1 MNPENSKRKKIKED
15 IWDISIYSDEEIIHN
30 LLNMSNP
37 TDRELE
43 IKIWSSIQ
51 QYKSTS
57 PTPENLRWMNFYE
70 QIYHRLFS
78 FSEDDDDDTQKED
91 FETQEDEEDEEND
104 EKKDDE
110 EDDEEDDKK
119 DEDDNNKKTFI
130 VTTTPNTNTKSKS
143 NYNENTNSNAN
154 NNPGDS
160 SSTKLVTQLQYATG
174 NINPLLKETISRTL
188 TIDSQYRDNK
198 NEPTTSFILNL
209 TETIKNVVNV
219 SLYSIHI
226 PYTWYTISK
235 NYGSNYFFI
244 QGITAGNQNE
254 FYKISIESGNY
265 SQVNLA
271 SAINVALNT
280 QLVQQY
286 LDICFGNTNIYYN
299 LNSGIMTLTID
310 IQNIFNQQFYNL
322 EFSENPLYDYT
333 GVIDVLDASYISMRN
348 STIPSF
354 LGLDNLIYELNVI
367 QSSKNIPN
375 TNSTYSGFI
384 ISSQYIANQRNPNY
398 QIWIYQYVDNTNTL
412 FNLSTSTILANYHI
426 DIPLNTYSRNSL
438 IAAINESIQKS
449 NFLDISNSH
458 FKQFTVNNT
467 SNIYFEF
474 KLLLNRNTTLN
485 RQDIKIVFFIPND
498 SNYFKVWTG
507 VNSCFQF
514 TPKYTQSI
522 SLNGK
527 ANSGNPIG
535 SYFPF
540 YSNEIYGTYPTLNTN
555 YTIGS
560 QVFMNL
566 NVKTPFYDVSQNN
579 FILTIQPSASN
590 NGYILSEYLTAIND
604 AYNYPIR
611 TSNLPKIALVPN
623 PNLLYLY
630 TFNSSD
636 LSNGILKNQSTG
648 NYDLSVDISVN
659 SSTNVLKGVT
669 INGTLLIPTDISNAA
684 GATINSDSGIRYD
697 TSFSIGSWVYVPSVT
712 NVNAV
717 IFNSA
722 SNVSNPDIKSQVS
735 IFTSGGSNMF
745 FRIVGADLSGVD
757 ITYINAVIPGVNP
770 NNWNFFTWVVNGT
783 TWTIYMNGTTYTS
796 GVNMTI
802 GYFNTSTVP
811 TINTS
816 LYNNFIG
823 KVSTNQTSNLRG
835 GRIDNFF
842 ICKGTLS
849 ASQVSDIYS
858 KSQVPSEF
866 NYYYTIPIQYFYNYT
881 YSDVITRYNP
891 QDKIFNP
898 NNTTPVYIGND
909 SKVYFQ
915 FDLNVVFDQTMY
927 TIDISSSPLYT
938 VFNIGKNTGTKNG
951 IINLIDLSSNNYSID
966 FSFNQTTNGLYDMTC
981 DPLIKIYPKP
991 NTSFGNQNAPAF
1003 LVPLNNQNNI
1013 IFGGNNNYIYN
1024 NISIIQQ
1031 DINLSFSSYLNTIL
1045 NNTPFVGIN
1054 INISSL
1060 QTDKTPNYYTGIITF
1075 LISNALTESNYDL
1088 YFYDINKSW
1097 SQYLYVNDN
1106 SGSNIVRLTIDPKLI
1121 LFYIFDE
1128 VDVSGSGANR
1138 YLKNQ
1143 ATGTYDLL
1151 LDTGV
1156 IIDGTLNIPNIPNTA
1171 IGARY
1176 LNSSAQNA
1184 INYNTSFTIGSWVYF
1199 TNNNRNDS
1207 WVFLSLN
1214 PGQIYIWTGS
1224 GKLLFRII
1232 SETNSSIFYTA
1243 GLPINVNSWNFFSW
1257 VVNGTNWTIYM
1268 NGIAYNFNNLPVSV
1282 NQLKEQTFIGKY
1294 TSYPGNNLKDGKID
1308 NFFIYNAA
1316 LTSSQISDIYSKGQN
1331 PSPTNYFYTIPIQ
1344 YFGNDTY
1351 YDLEI
1356 YHPINA
1362 SYSEI
1367 NGNQQ
1372 VFNTSINIDNSNN
1385 TFYINSNSY
1394 SDLSQ
1399 STDNNFSIIVPN
1411 GIYSRVSLITEIN
1424 NLFKANYAL
1433 KNSYLETKTINGISI
1448 IYLYLNID
1456 KVFTSA
1462 DYSIIFYDNQNF
1474 QQCTIGKT
1482 NTGSASWDTTL
1493 GWILGF
1499 REYTTYYLRDYIT
1512 TTTSIDSSGTIYVK
1526 NICTIVADTTCSTT
1540 LFNYFIL
1547 ALDDFNQNHTNDGLV
1562 TIATTE
1568 QSIALPSYAKRSDFV
1583 CDPNNGNHLYTGI
1596 TTTSSNNLTQ
1606 NQIYSITEIM
1616 NSNVNASTLY
1626 KGNVPISKYS
1636 YGPFITDVLA
1646 VIPIKTAGVINGQT
1660 IIVDGGTL
1668 QTQNR
1673 KYFGPINLNRLKIT
1687 LYDDRGHIINLNN
1700 SNWSFT
1706 LLVDQIYKKSSAS
1719 S

>member
-51 QYKSTS
+51 QYKSVA
-57 PTPENLRWMNFYE
+57 PTPENLRWMNFYQ

-78 FSEDDDDDTQKED
+78 FSEDDEDENQKEGFQD
-91 FETQEDEEDEEND
+91 EDEDEEEKDDDDKENDEEND
-104 EKKDDE
+104 DKDDDKE
-110 EDDEEDDKK
+110 YEDNK
-119 DEDDNNKKTFI
+119 KKTFV
-130 VTTTPNTNTKSKS
+130 VTTTPKSKSQS

-198 NEPTTSFILNL
+198 NEPTTSFIINL

-219 SLYSIHI
+219 ALYSIHI

-244 QGITAGNQNE
+244 QGITSGNQNE

-280 QLVQQY
+280 QLVQQNP
-286 LDICFGNTNIYYN
+286 DICFGTTNIYYN
-299 LNSGIMTLTID
+299 TNSGIMTLTID

-322 EFSENPLYDYT
+322 EFPENPLYNYT
-333 GVIDVLDASYISMRN
+333 GVINITDASYIAIRN

-354 LGLDNLIYELNVI
+354 LGLDNIIYETNVI

-375 TNSTYSGFI
+375 TNSTFSGFT
-384 ISSQYIANQRNPNY
+384 ISSQYLVNQRNPNY
-398 QIWIYQYVDNTNTL
+398 QIWIYQYVDNINTL
-412 FNLSTSTILANYHI
+412 FNLSTSTILANYCI
-426 DIPLNTYSRNSL
+426 NIPLNTYSRNSL
-438 IAAINESIQKS
+438 IAAINESIKKS
-449 NFLDISNSH
+449 TFLDISNSY
-458 FKQFTVNNT
+458 FKQFPVNNT

-474 KLLLNRNTTLN
+474 KLILNRNTTLN
-485 RQDIKIVFFIPND
+485 RQDIKIVFFLPDD
-498 SNYFKVWTG
+498 SSYFKVWTG

-514 TPKYTQSI
+514 IPKYTPSI

-535 SYFPF
+535 FYFPF
-540 YSNEIYGTYPTLNTN
+540 YSNEIYGTYPTINTN
-555 YTIGS
+555 YLIGS
-560 QVFMNL
+560 KVFMNL
-566 NVKTPFYDVSQNN
+566 NVKTPFYDISKNN
-579 FILTIQPSASN
+579 FILTIQPSSSS
-590 NGYILSEYLTAIND
+590 GYLLSEYLAAIN
-604 AYNYPIR
+604 NSFNSPIR
-611 TSNLPKIALVPN
+611 TSNLDKIPFTSDSK
-623 PNLLYLY
+623 LLYFY

-636 LSNGILKNQSTG
+636 LSGQRLKNQSTG
-648 NYDLSVDISVN
+648 NYDLNVNTIIN
-659 SSTNVLKGVT
+659 SSENVLKAVT
-669 INGTLLIPTDISNAA
+669 IDGTLNIPTDISNAA
-684 GATINSDSGIRYD
+684 GATIFSDSGIRYNSS
-697 TSFSIGSWVYVPSVT
+697 TSFSIGMWVYVPSVT
-712 NVNAV
+712 HTNAT
-717 IFNSA
+717 IFRSFYNST
-722 SNVSNPDIKSQVS
+722 NPNIVSQISV
-735 IFTSGGSNMF
+735 FTSGGSNMYF
-745 FRIVGADLSGVD
+745 GMNAADLSGPNSGSS
-757 ITYINAVIPGVNP
+757 TAFIPGVVP
-770 NNWNFFTWVVNGT
+770 NNWNFFTWVVTET
-783 TWTIYMNGTTYTS
+783 TWTIFMNGTTYVS
-796 GVNMTI
+796 GTNMTI
-802 GYFNTSTVP
+802 GFNNRTTNP
-811 TINTS
+811 TINTT
-816 LYNNFIG
+816 LYSNYIG
-823 KVSTNQTSNLRG
+823 KLSTSQTSNLRG
-835 GRIDNFF
+835 GKIDNFF
-842 ICKGTLS
+842 IYDGALTI
-849 ASQVSDIYS
+849 SQISDFYS

-866 NYYYTIPIQYFYNYT
+866 NYYYTIPIQYWYDYT
-881 YSDVITRYNP
+881 YSTIYPRYNP
-891 QDKIFNP
+891 QDKIFNS

-909 SKVYFQ
+909 LKIHFN

-927 TIDISSSPLYT
+927 TIDISASPLYT
-938 VFNIGKNTGTKNG
+938 VLNIGKNTGTNNG
-951 IINLIDLSSNNYSID
+951 IINLNDLSSNNFQID

-981 DPLIKIYPKP
+981 NSFMYVYPTP
-991 NTSFGNQNAPAF
+991 NTNYGNQNAPAF
-1003 LVPLNNQNNI
+1003 NVPFNNQNNI
-1013 IFGGNNNYIYN
+1013 IYGGTNNSTYN
-1024 NISIIQQ
+1024 NLSLLQQ
-1031 DINLSFSSYLNTIL
+1031 DINLSFSSYVNTIL
-1045 NNTPFVGIN
+1045 NNTPFVGIL
-1054 INISSL
+1054 IDISSSV
-1060 QTDKTPNYYTGIITF
+1060 QTDRTPFYYTGIMTF
-1075 LISNALTESNYDL
+1075 LISNALTESNYDV
-1088 YFYDINKSW
+1088 YFYDSNNSW
-1097 SQYLYVNDN
+1097 SQYLYLNDN
-1106 SGSNIVRLTIDPKLI
+1106 SGSNIVNLSVDPKL
-1121 LFYIFDE
+1121 LYFYTFNNSDL
-1128 VDVSGSGANR
+1128 SGNT
-1138 YLKNQ
+1138 LKNQ
-1143 ATGTYDLL
+1143 ANNQYDLTINSGSTNGTFTGAPLKGTISSSFSLTSAGYSIGCWFSVLPSPNDVLFSFASDTTNNTSTYFYVSTISNVISLYVRDAINASNINGSNNLIFSGIVANQLYHIVYVNKGTTWEIYRNGTL
-1151 LDTGV
+1151 LSTLTGKTPANSAV
-1156 IIDGTLNIPNIPNTA
+1156 KSINYIGVGSGGTGNPFDGTIDGFFV
-1171 IGARY
+1171 
-1176 LNSSAQNA
+1176 
-1184 INYNTSFTIGSWVYF
+1184 YNG
-1199 TNNNRNDS
+1199 
-1207 WVFLSLN
+1207 
-1214 PGQIYIWTGS
+1214 
-1224 GKLLFRII
+1224 
-1232 SETNSSIFYTA
+1232 
-1243 GLPINVNSWNFFSW
+1243 
-1257 VVNGTNWTIYM
+1257 
-1268 NGIAYNFNNLPVSV
+1268 
-1282 NQLKEQTFIGKY
+1282 
-1294 TSYPGNNLKDGKID
+1294 
-1308 NFFIYNAA
+1308 A
-1316 LTSSQISDIYSKGQN
+1316 LTASQILDIYSKGQN
-1331 PSPTNYFYTIPIQ
+1331 PTPTNYFYTIPIQ

-1351 YDLEI
+1351 YDLEL

-1367 NGNQQ
+1367 IGNQQ
-1372 VFNTSINIDNSNN
+1372 VFNTTINIDNSNN

-1399 STDNNFSIIVPN
+1399 FTENNFTITVPD
-1411 GIYSRVSLITEIN
+1411 GIYSRIGLITEIN

-1433 KNSYLETKTINGISI
+1433 RNSFLETKTINGISI
-1448 IYLYLNID
+1448 IYLQLNID
-1456 KVFTSA
+1456 KVFTSS

-1512 TTTSIDSSGTIYVK
+1512 TTTTVDSSGTTYVK

-1583 CDPNNGNHLYTGI
+1583 CDPSNGNHLYTGI

-1646 VIPIKTAGVINGQT
+1646 IIPIKTAGVINGQT